1 MDGSE
6 STSPLTIVLSAGLAI
21 GIPLIVLLFSRR
33 QAAAPSGAAA
43 VPAPAS
49 GPVTVAGYS
58 VTGLPT
64 KQAYRSAKELR
75 DELDSAGLIAEAGRR
90 KDAANG
96 FLTKGILEPAL
107 QGYLAAIW
115 LLKVHPTP
123 APTPTPNPTPTTY
136 PSPYP
141 SPQPLPPTPTPNP
154 SPYPYPYP

>member
-43 VPAPAS
+43 APAS

-115 LLKVHPTP
+115 LLKVNPTP
-123 APTPTPNPTPTTY
+123 APY
-136 PSPYP
+136 P
-141 SPQPLPPTPTPNP
+141 
-154 SPYPYPYP
+154 